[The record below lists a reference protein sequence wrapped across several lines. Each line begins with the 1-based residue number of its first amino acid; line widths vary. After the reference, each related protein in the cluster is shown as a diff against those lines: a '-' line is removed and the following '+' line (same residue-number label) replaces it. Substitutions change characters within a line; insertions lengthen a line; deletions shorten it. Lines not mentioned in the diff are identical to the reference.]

1 MSYVSVGL
9 LAALWCVFAASGGS
23 KVRSRAAQRAF
34 AESLRPL
41 PLLPGRLVA
50 PVAVVV
56 TTVEVVLVLGLGWSV
71 VAVAAGWP
79 VSRGSGA
86 AVLALTVLLLSVLTI
101 GVVLA
106 VRGDTGA
113 SCACFGATQQPLGWR
128 HVVRNSI
135 LLAMAATALL
145 FVVVARPQALPLA
158 GVLIA
163 LVAGA
168 TGALLLIRLD
178 DLVELFLP
186 TTAATGIRRS
196 TDAT

>member
-50 PVAVVV
+50 PVAVLV
-56 TTVEVVLVLGLGWSV
+56 TAAEVVLVLGIGWSV

-79 VSRGSGA
+79 VVRLGGGA
-86 AVLALTVLLLSVLTI
+86 ALALTGLLLAVLTV

-106 VRGDTGA
+106 VRRDTGA
-113 SCACFGATQQPLGWR
+113 SCACFGASQQPLGWR

-135 LLAMAATALL
+135 LLAMTATALGTVL
-145 FVVVARPQALPLA
+145 LARPHPLPLA

-178 DLVELFLP
+178 DLVDLFLP
-186 TTAATGIRRS
+186 ATTTTR
-196 TDAT
+196 T

>member
-1 MSYVSVGL
+1 MSHVSVGL

-50 PVAVVV
+50 PVAVLV
-56 TTVEVVLVLGLGWSV
+56 TAAEVVLVLGIGWSV

-79 VSRGSGA
+79 VVRLGGGA
-86 AVLALTVLLLSVLTI
+86 ALALTGLLLAVLTV

-106 VRGDTGA
+106 VRRDTGA
-113 SCACFGATQQPLGWR
+113 SCACFGASQQPLGWR

-135 LLAMAATALL
+135 LLAMTATALGTVL
-145 FVVVARPQALPLA
+145 LARPHPLPLA

-178 DLVELFLP
+178 DLVDLFLP
-186 TTAATGIRRS
+186 ATTTTR
-196 TDAT
+196 T